1 MKTAGYDDW
10 LEKAKLDDHSRRKH
24 KILREYFRQYLIVRC
39 QLPKRERFRLAI
51 VDGFAGGGRYNCGSA
66 GSPVIFLEELE
77 NTLDAINTQRAVQG
91 ISPIEIEA
99 MLVFNDASR
108 DVVELLRSRCEPL
121 VAAIK
126 DKASKLHIQTQYFSD
141 PFEVAYPAMKAI
153 VEGGRYRSV
162 IFNLDQ
168 YGHADVQ
175 VATVQDIMRT
185 TASTEV
191 FYTFAIQTLVTY
203 LSQRDPELLERQ
215 LRHLSVT
222 PEQLRHLDDKLMS
235 KKEWLGAAEKTVYE
249 ALKSCAPFVS
259 PFSIRNPD
267 GWRYWMLHLANNYR
281 ARQVYNNI
289 LHDNGELDHFGRSG
303 LRMFN
308 YNPTNEG
315 RLYLF
320 KDDDRAAARNQL
332 HSDIPKLVMEAGDV
346 MPMSD
351 FYESAYSAT
360 PAHKDDIHSAMLENE
375 DLEVLTP
382 DGGVRRK
389 GNTISVEDTL
399 RLKRQRSFFPMF
411 ATKPKL

>member
-10 LEKAKLDDHSRRKH
+10 VEKANLDDHSRRKH
-24 KILREYFRQYLIVRC
+24 KILREYFRQYLLVRC
-39 QLPKRERFRLAI
+39 QLPSQERFRIAI
-51 VDGFAGGGRYNCGSA
+51 VDGFAGGGRYNCGAS
-66 GSPVIFLEELE
+66 GSPLIFLEELE
-77 NTLDAINTQRAVQG
+77 STLEQISIQRAIKG
-91 ISPIEIEA
+91 MKPIEIEA
-99 MLVFNDASR
+99 MLVFNDASP

-126 DKASKLHIQTQYFSD
+126 DKPSKLHIRTQYFSD
-141 PFEVAYPAMKAI
+141 PFELAYPAMKAI

-175 VATVQDIMRT
+175 VATVQDIMRI

-191 FYTFAIQTLVTY
+191 FYTFAVQTLMTY
-203 LSQRDPELLERQ
+203 LSKRDPALLERQ
-215 LRHLSVT
+215 LRHLSIT
-222 PEQLRHLDDKLMS
+222 SEQLRHLDEKLMS

-249 ALKSCAPFVS
+249 ALKVCAPFVS

-281 ARQVYNNI
+281 ARQVYNNV

-308 YNPTNEG
+308 YNPANEG

-320 KDDDRAAARNQL
+320 EENDRVAARDQL
-332 HSDIPKLVMEAGDV
+332 HADIPNLVMEAGDV
-346 MPMSD
+346 MTMSE
-351 FYESAYSAT
+351 FYETAYSAT
-360 PAHKDDIHSAMLENE
+360 PAHKDDIHAAMLENE

-382 DGGVRRK
+382 EGGVRRK

-399 RLKRQRSFFPMF
+399 RLKKQRSFFPMF
-411 ATKPKL
+411 GPKPKV